1 MAAELYHHPHKQSAS
16 DGCHSL
22 YNDSNNECCHSCVQ
36 ITLLS
41 VYKMDEATK
50 KPTTDAAAIERF
62 TVKLKKLAARQV
74 HLQLLLQ
81 CAASDTP
88 LCKVAQ
94 LTASSPLAI
103 QASAADM
110 CRARPL

>member
-1 MAAELYHHPHKQSAS
+1 ML
-16 DGCHSL
+16 SL
-22 YNDSNNECCHSCVQ
+22 VRMQ

-50 KPTTDAAAIERF
+50 KPTADAAAIERF

-74 HLQLLLQ
+74 DLQTPSQ
-81 CAASDTP
+81 CTASNSP
-88 LCKVAQ
+88 VCKVAQ
-94 LTASSPLAI
+94 AQMLCHLPS